1 MTSRTQNNA
10 LTHATSGS
18 ALVDLYFK
26 LIDGVEDSEMQTLLE
41 GAWRE
46 DKRGTAVLLFDL
58 RNCRGGKG
66 RYNLF
71 AKSLN
76 ELFTNVEL
84 SDDTLRLWSGL
95 VPHYGSFKDFW
106 RILGLNSNG
115 WLESSSQERFK
126 EYVIDSYCETI
137 SKDCKD
143 YFGLEISEY
152 NQKVKSGN
160 RPVPLVG
167 HKKVSLAAKYAPKSD
182 NAYKSFYGHVLMKLK
197 MTEKAFRWMCADL
210 RAHLN
215 VVEVQMSA
223 GKWEDIKYSS
233 VPSVALKKYLKA
245 FKKHSPEAFAAYM
258 GRVKSGEAKA
268 CVQQVYPHQYVHA
281 MRTGKDVEENSIL
294 FGEYVKQMGSVFQDT
309 VMIIDTSG
317 SMRSPR
323 FADGTVPVDV
333 SITMGLLVAWS
344 ATGPFEHKYIQFSS
358 ESKVVEI
365 KGESW
370 SDRVNYIYRNAIH
383 ENTNLQKATDRLIE
397 SRANVKYVLIV
408 SDMQFD
414 QADYGK
420 TNFDRIKEQYKKAGL
435 EMPTY
440 VFWNVSA
447 QCKDCPVTQDER
459 GVIMISGFSPS
470 ILKMVYE
477 VGPGVSPRSFV
488 DQLINSEMYRPVQL
502 P

>member
-1 MTSRTQNNA
+1 MISRTQNNA
-10 LTHATSGS
+10 LTHASSGS
-18 ALVDLYFK
+18 GLVDLYFK
-26 LIDGVEDSEMQTLLE
+26 LIDGVEDIEMLTLVE
-41 GAWRE
+41 RAWRE

-76 ELFTNVEL
+76 QFLGNVDL

-106 RILGLNSNG
+106 RILGFSEDGL
-115 WLESSSQERFK
+115 LESPSQKRFK

-160 RPVPLVG
+160 RPIPLVG
-167 HKKVSLAAKYAPKSD
+167 HKKVSLAAKYAPKSE
-182 NAYKSFYGHVLMKLK
+182 NSYKRFYEPVLRKLK

-210 RAHLN
+210 RTHLN

-245 FKKHSPEAFAAYM
+245 FKKHSPEAFNAYM
-258 GRVKSGEAKA
+258 GRVKSGETKA

-281 MRTGKDVEENSIL
+281 MRTGKNVEENSIL

-309 VMIIDTSG
+309 VMIVDTSG
-317 SMRSPR
+317 SMESPSLT
-323 FADGTVPVDV
+323 DGTVPVDIA
-333 SITMGLLVAWS
+333 ITMGLLVSWS
-344 ATGPFEHKYIQFSS
+344 ATGPFEHKYIQFSRK
-358 ESKVVEI
+358 SKVVEI
-365 KGESW
+365 KGETW
-370 SDRVNYIYRNAIH
+370 SDRVNYIYGKAIR

-414 QADYGK
+414 HAVFGH
-420 TNFDRIKEQYKKAGL
+420 TNFDRIKQQYKNAGL

-459 GVIMISGFSPS
+459 GVIMISGFSPA

-477 VGPGVSPRSFV
+477 VGPGVSPKTFI